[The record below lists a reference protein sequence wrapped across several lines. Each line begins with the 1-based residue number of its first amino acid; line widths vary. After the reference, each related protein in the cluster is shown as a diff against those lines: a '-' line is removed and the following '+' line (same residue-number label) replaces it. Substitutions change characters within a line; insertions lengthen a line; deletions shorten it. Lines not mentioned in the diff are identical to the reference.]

1 VLGMDNGV
9 TGSPYGAG
17 SVMGAAPLDVLEL
30 SVFWID
36 DVVARVRRFRGLFFG
51 GSFCRLLFPVDG
63 GVAVV
68 TVSGVAVRLL
78 LLLAVVSS
86 LESTSTKT
94 SSSSPS
100 CSTDDGVSLYPRPL
114 SPPLEVR
121 PFCSAVSDSHHL
133 VYPRFSAG
141 AGD

>member
-1 VLGMDNGV
+1 MLGMDNGV
-9 TGSPYGAG
+9 TGSPHGAG
-17 SVMGAAPLDVLEL
+17 SVIGAATLDVLEI
-30 SVFWID
+30 SVFWRD
-36 DVVARVRRFRGLFFG
+36 EVVAKVRRFRGRFFG

-63 GVAVV
+63 GVVAVV

-78 LLLAVVSS
+78 LLLAVASS
-86 LESTSTKT
+86 LESTSTNT

-114 SPPLEVR
+114 SPPLDVR
-121 PFCSAVSDSHHL
+121 PFCSDSDSHHL

>member
-1 VLGMDNGV
+1 M
-9 TGSPYGAG
+9 AK
-17 SVMGAAPLDVLEL
+17 
-30 SVFWID
+30 
-36 DVVARVRRFRGLFFG
+36 VRRFRGRFFG

-63 GVAVV
+63 GVVAVV

-78 LLLAVVSS
+78 LLLAVASS
-86 LESTSTKT
+86 LESTSTNT

-114 SPPLEVR
+114 SPPLDVR
-121 PFCSAVSDSHHL
+121 PFCSDADSHHL

-141 AGD
+141 VGDRTCAGFSVWVIIVGLVIKYGKVGVLGKFI